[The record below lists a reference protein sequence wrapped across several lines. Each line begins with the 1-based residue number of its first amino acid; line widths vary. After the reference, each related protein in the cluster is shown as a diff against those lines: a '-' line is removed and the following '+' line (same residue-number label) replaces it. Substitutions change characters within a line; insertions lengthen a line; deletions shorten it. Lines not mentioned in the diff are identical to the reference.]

1 MKKNLSI
8 LLAGVMTCM
17 LFTACGKE
25 TADNTENT
33 SDSATTEASAEAT
46 DEAAAAGDSDVSQ
59 ITIDFDNLETKALTD
74 VKASDYVTPGEYK
87 GISVEASLREVTD
100 EDVDNYIKDLLE
112 SKPLMNEVTDRAV
125 QDGDTVNIDYA
136 GKYAD
141 TNEAFEG
148 GTAQGAD
155 LVIGSNTYID
165 GFESGLIGATK
176 GQTLDLNLTFPENY
190 GAEELAGKDVIFTVT
205 VNSIKVA
212 SKDMTDEWA
221 ASLGYENVSTIDELK
236 AYALGI
242 LKEQAQEEYD
252 ALVENTAI
260 QTVVDSSSFTEAP
273 KELVNRYLIQQN
285 QMIEYRASM
294 YSYMYGQSVS
304 PSDLVNVYMQNEGF
318 VGTADDYLNSLAK
331 DMANQYLL
339 FQTIADEQG
348 ITVTEE
354 EIDDYLKEAYES
366 ASSTAFSSYE
376 EYKASLD
383 LEVYREGLMAEK
395 VVKYIVDNAKVE
407 TQEASDEASTEA
419 SEDAAAE
426 GSTTEESAD
435 AATESSTTA
444 AE

>member
-17 LFTACGKE
+17 LFTACGNE

-33 SDSATTEASAEAT
+33 SDSAAVESSVSGT
-46 DEAAAAGDSDVSQ
+46 DEAASTENSDVSQ
-59 ITIDFDNLETKALTD
+59 ITIDFDNLKTEALTD
-74 VKASDYVTPGEYK
+74 VKAADFVTPGEYN
-87 GISVEASLREVTD
+87 GVTVEAALKEVTD
-100 EDVDNYIKDLLE
+100 EDVENYIKDLLE

-125 QDGDTVNIDYA
+125 QDGDTVNIDYV

-141 TNEAFEG
+141 TKEAFDG

-165 GFESGLIGATK
+165 GFESGLVGATK

-190 GAEELAGKDVIFTVT
+190 GAADLAGKDVIFTVT

-212 SKDMTDEWA
+212 SNDMTDEWA
-221 ASLGYENVSTIDELK
+221 ASLGYEDVSTIDELK
-236 AYALGI
+236 AYALGT
-242 LKEQAQEEYD
+242 LTEQAKEEYE
-252 ALVENTAI
+252 ALVENTAV
-260 QTVVDSSSFTEAP
+260 QNVVDSASFTEAP
-273 KELVNRYLIQQN
+273 QELVNRYLIQQN

-366 ASSTAFSSYE
+366 ASSTAFSSFE

-395 VVKYIVDNAKVE
+395 VVKDIVDNANVVGAPAE
-407 TQEASDEASTEA
+407 GSAEESTE
-419 SEDAAAE
+419 
-426 GSTTEESAD
+426 STTEEAAD

>member
-1 MKKNLSI
+1 
-8 LLAGVMTCM
+8 
-17 LFTACGKE
+17 
-25 TADNTENT
+25 
-33 SDSATTEASAEAT
+33 
-46 DEAAAAGDSDVSQ
+46 
-59 ITIDFDNLETKALTD
+59 
-74 VKASDYVTPGEYK
+74 
-87 GISVEASLREVTD
+87 
-100 EDVDNYIKDLLE
+100 
-112 SKPLMNEVTDRAV
+112 
-125 QDGDTVNIDYA
+125 
-136 GKYAD
+136 
-141 TNEAFEG
+141 
-148 GTAQGAD
+148 
-155 LVIGSNTYID
+155 
-165 GFESGLIGATK
+165 
-176 GQTLDLNLTFPENY
+176 
-190 GAEELAGKDVIFTVT
+190 
-205 VNSIKVA
+205 
-212 SKDMTDEWA
+212 MTDEWA

-242 LKEQAQEEYD
+242 LKEQAQEEYE